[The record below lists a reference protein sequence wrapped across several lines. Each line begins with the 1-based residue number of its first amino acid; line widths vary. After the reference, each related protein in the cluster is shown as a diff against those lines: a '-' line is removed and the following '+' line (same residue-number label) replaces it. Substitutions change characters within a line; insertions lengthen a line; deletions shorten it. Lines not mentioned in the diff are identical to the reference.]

1 MTRRHPVR
9 LAISSGVLAW
19 LLCAPGEGMSQV
31 QWSEHAPTAAA
42 QKVEAPWGSVTWV
55 AGFDAVHAAL
65 AMPFGRIEPGLLHA
79 GVGPEA
85 CPGDLN
91 GDQTIST
98 TDLLILL
105 SVYGTSSASPA
116 DFTGDGLVGT
126 ADLLVLLS
134 VFGTSCP

>member
-1 MTRRHPVR
+1 MIGKLPVR
-9 LAISSGVLAW
+9 LAISSGVLAL
-19 LLCAPGEGMSQV
+19 LLCSSGGMMSQV
-31 QWSEHAPTAAA
+31 QWTEHAPTAAA
-42 QKVEAPWGSVTWV
+42 HAVEVPWGSVTWT
-55 AGFDAVHAAL
+55 AGFDVAHAAL

-91 GDQTIST
+91 GDQTVST